1 MFSPSP
7 DIDPDEEIFP
17 HSFCMWTA
25 GLLAAD
31 HELQGISRLGDHLW
45 LYVFEQDH
53 HILHVFGS
61 PAGVAQAFLLLRL
74 VHPLVQ
80 ATDLLTDV
88 RQLFRVIAQCPP
100 A

>member
-45 LYVFEQDH
+45 LYVFEHDH
-53 HILHVFGS
+53 HVLHVFGS
-61 PAGVAQAFLLLRL
+61 PAGVAQSLSNKYFTHTLSGDEENKKTNLK
-74 VHPLVQ
+74 
-80 ATDLLTDV
+80 
-88 RQLFRVIAQCPP
+88 
-100 A
+100 